1 MKIALIQLGDKE
13 HSKDMLGCMHL
24 NSLYC
29 EKHGYD
35 HIAEDRTFTHFNA
48 NQQKPY
54 VLIKYIYKYDY
65 IVWVDMD
72 AFFVNHDILIEDI
85 INKNP
90 NKDIYY
96 CDDPGSHQLNS
107 GVLIFKN
114 SRRSMDILWKWWES
128 MPKKQMDGNWRRY
141 GSDQDRLA
149 DLLLKEESPFDP
161 WPRKEFNQHPRN
173 FKAGD
178 CLIHFM
184 GYAPFDVKHHIEFIA
199 RADKGHEWNA
209 KFLEALGQILPDVS
223 QRKIKDGAFDLS
235 LIDNKD
241 VIKRIL

>member
-1 MKIALIQLGDKE
+1 
-13 HSKDMLGCMHL
+13 
-24 NSLYC
+24 
-29 EKHGYD
+29 
-35 HIAEDRTFTHFNA
+35 
-48 NQQKPY
+48 
-54 VLIKYIYKYDY
+54 
-65 IVWVDMD
+65 
-72 AFFVNHDILIEDI
+72 
-85 INKNP
+85 
-90 NKDIYY
+90 
-96 CDDPGSHQLNS
+96 
-107 GVLIFKN
+107 
-114 SRRSMDILWKWWES
+114 MDILWKWWES

-161 WPRKEFNQHPRN
+161 WPRKEFNQHPRD

-184 GYAPFDVKHHIEFIA
+184 GYAPFDIKHHIEFIA

-209 KFLEALGQILPDVS
+209 KFLEALGQILPDAA
-223 QRKIKDGAFDLS
+223 QRKIKDGTFDLS